1 MFPYVA
7 ICCLTVEAF
16 GRTFG
21 GGGHCIAS
29 FSEILVASQEY
40 FCGRFKP
47 FKQPMRY
54 QWDPNISQW
63 SIRISL
69 RFCVRPQTKYRGRQ
83 RLMRFL
89 HIGFSPRL
97 TSFQVQSLK
106 DLESMSARWPLY
118 STIFCNHALSNFLRP
133 CLSPG
138 MILACPE
145 GFFWGVA
152 WEKRRSGAATW
163 TSSEGNIRSMSGTC
177 RRCIIKQEMSLI
189 RIQFIHFLYTLR
201 TANLPWVS

>member
-54 QWDPNISQW
+54 QWDPNISQ
-63 SIRISL
+63 
-69 RFCVRPQTKYRGRQ
+69 
-83 RLMRFL
+83 
-89 HIGFSPRL
+89 
-97 TSFQVQSLK
+97 
-106 DLESMSARWPLY
+106 
-118 STIFCNHALSNFLRP
+118 
-133 CLSPG
+133 
-138 MILACPE
+138 
-145 GFFWGVA
+145 
-152 WEKRRSGAATW
+152 
-163 TSSEGNIRSMSGTC
+163 
-177 RRCIIKQEMSLI
+177 
-189 RIQFIHFLYTLR
+189 
-201 TANLPWVS
+201 

>member
-106 DLESMSARWPLY
+106 V
-118 STIFCNHALSNFLRP
+118 
-133 CLSPG
+133 CLQDDHCIPQYFAT
-138 MILACPE
+138 MPFQI
-145 GFFWGVA
+145 FWGLVFPLA
-152 WEKRRSGAATW
+152 WFLLALKASFEELRGRNAEAERQRGHPQK
-163 TSSEGNIRSMSGTC
+163 EISGTC
-177 RRCIIKQEMSLI
+177 QVLVEDASSNKKWALYVYN
-189 RIQFIHFLYTLR
+189 LYTFYILWE
-201 TANLPWVS
+201 LPTFPEFPN